1 MGSDFEIAVQ
11 VTIVGMILVF
21 LTLIICALVISALN
35 RFFKPKPEEEEEE
48 QPTVHIL
55 PVGTAAG
62 AGAGEGDEAAAVAVA
77 IALARRAALSPQR
90 LGASSRSESGASL
103 RMAPGMGRIPQ
114 GSEGDEII
122 VGEVVTVTSIDPGPA
137 TWSGYGRVKAAQ

>member
-1 MGSDFEIAVQ
+1 MGSDFGIAVQ
-11 VTIVGMILVF
+11 VTIEGMILVF

-35 RFFKPKPEEEEEE
+35 RFFKPKPEEEEEEE

-77 IALARRAALSPQR
+77 IALVRRAATSPQR
-90 LGASSRSESGASL
+90 LGAGAGL
-103 RMAPGMGRIPQ
+103 RMAPAMSRAPQ
-114 GSEGDEII
+114 GSPGDEII

-137 TWSGYGRVKAAQ
+137 TWSGYGRVKVAQ

>member
-1 MGSDFEIAVQ
+1 MV
-11 VTIVGMILVF
+11 LVF
-21 LTLIICALVISALN
+21 MTLIICALVISVLN
-35 RFFKPKPEEEEEE
+35 RLFKPKPEEAEESG
-48 QPTVHIL
+48 PPMAHLL
-55 PVGTAAG
+55 PVATAT
-62 AGAGEGDEAAAVAVA
+62 GAGEGDEAAAVAVA

>member
-1 MGSDFEIAVQ
+1 MGSDFEIAVE

-35 RFFKPKPEEEEEE
+35 RVFKPKPEEAEASG
-48 QPTVHIL
+48 PPMAHIL
-55 PVGTAAG
+55 PLTTAVG

-90 LGASSRSESGASL
+90 LGAGAGL